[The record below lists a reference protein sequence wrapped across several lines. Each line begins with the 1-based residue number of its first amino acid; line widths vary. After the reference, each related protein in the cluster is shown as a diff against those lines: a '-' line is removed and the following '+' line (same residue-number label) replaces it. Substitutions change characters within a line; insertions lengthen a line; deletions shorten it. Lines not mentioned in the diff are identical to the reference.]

1 MIQDITVQK
10 TETQTLYGKSKLALN
25 RSTEVKILK
34 RGDYYLT
41 PFTLGHVDEVAENLS
56 SENKRELILLGHTD
70 IRQTLHEM
78 YETSDSYLCR
88 RNDDTFLMVGGLWYN
103 DDQESPQMFSMFSDG
118 LKQNFHAM
126 ARGSKLLVNFF
137 DQSETYMS
145 MTILADYEGMLNWA
159 AWLGFEAVG
168 IHQVDANKYVDF
180 VRCNP
185 DKKIVYNEALRPVT
199 H

>member
-1 MIQDITVQK
+1 MIHDITVQK

-25 RSTEVKILK
+25 RSTEVKILR

-41 PFTLGHVDEVAENLS
+41 PFTLGHVEEVAENLS
-56 SENKRELILLGHTD
+56 PENKRELLLLGHTD
-70 IRQTLHEM
+70 IKQALHEM
-78 YETSDSYLCR
+78 HDTADSYLCR
-88 RNDDTFLMVGGLWYN
+88 RNDETFLMVGGLWYN
-103 DDQESPQMFSMFSDG
+103 DDRESPQMFSMFSDG
-118 LKQNFHAM
+118 LKQNFHAL

-137 DQSETYMS
+137 DKSETYMS

-185 DKKIVYNEALRPVT
+185 NEKIVYNKALRPVT

>member
-1 MIQDITVQK
+1 MMTK
-10 TETQTLYGKSKLALN
+10 N
-25 RSTEVKILK
+25 
-34 RGDYYLT
+34 
-41 PFTLGHVDEVAENLS
+41 H
-56 SENKRELILLGHTD
+56 
-70 IRQTLHEM
+70 
-78 YETSDSYLCR
+78 
-88 RNDDTFLMVGGLWYN
+88 
-103 DDQESPQMFSMFSDG
+103 PQMFSMFSDG

>member
-1 MIQDITVQK
+1 MIQDITAQK
-10 TETQTLYGKSKLALN
+10 TETQTLYGKSKLVSN

-56 SENKRELILLGHTD
+56 PENKREILLLGHTD
-70 IRQTLHEM
+70 VRQALHEM
-78 YETSDSYLCR
+78 HETADSYLCR

-103 DDQESPQMFSMFSDG
+103 DDRESPQMFSMFSDG

-137 DQSETYMS
+137 DRSETYMS

-185 DKKIVYNEALRPVT
+185 DEKIVYNKALRPVT

>member
-1 MIQDITVQK
+1 VIHDITVQK

-25 RSTEVKILK
+25 RSTEVKILR

-41 PFTLGHVDEVAENLS
+41 PFTLGHVEEVAENLS
-56 SENKRELILLGHTD
+56 PENKRELLLLGHTD
-70 IRQTLHEM
+70 IKQALHEM
-78 YETSDSYLCR
+78 HDTADSYLCR
-88 RNDDTFLMVGGLWYN
+88 RNDETFLMVGGLWYN
-103 DDQESPQMFSMFSDG
+103 DDRESPQMFSMFSDG
-118 LKQNFHAM
+118 LKQNFHAL

-137 DQSETYMS
+137 DKSETYMS

-185 DKKIVYNEALRPVT
+185 NEKIVYNKALRPVT

>member
-10 TETQTLYGKSKLALN
+10 TETQTLYGKSKLASN

-56 SENKRELILLGHTD
+56 SENKRELLLLGHTD
-70 IRQTLHEM
+70 IRQALHEM
-78 YETSDSYLCR
+78 HDTADSYLCR

-185 DKKIVYNEALRPVT
+185 DKKIVYNKALRPVT

>member
-10 TETQTLYGKSKLALN
+10 TETQTLYGKSKLVSN

-56 SENKRELILLGHTD
+56 PENKREILLLGHTD
-70 IRQTLHEM
+70 VRQALHEM
-78 YETSDSYLCR
+78 HETADSYLCR

-103 DDQESPQMFSMFSDG
+103 DDRESPQMFSMFSDG

-137 DQSETYMS
+137 DKSETYMS

-185 DKKIVYNEALRPVT
+185 DEKIVYNKALRPVT

>member
-1 MIQDITVQK
+1 
-10 TETQTLYGKSKLALN
+10 
-25 RSTEVKILK
+25 
-34 RGDYYLT
+34 
-41 PFTLGHVDEVAENLS
+41 
-56 SENKRELILLGHTD
+56 
-70 IRQTLHEM
+70 
-78 YETSDSYLCR
+78 
-88 RNDDTFLMVGGLWYN
+88 MVGGLWYN
-103 DDQESPQMFSMFSDG
+103 DDRESPQMFSMFSDG

>member
-1 MIQDITVQK
+1 M
-10 TETQTLYGKSKLALN
+10 YGKSKLASN
-25 RSTEVKILK
+25 RSTEVKILR

-56 SENKRELILLGHTD
+56 PENKRELLLLGHTD
-70 IRQTLHEM
+70 IRQALHEM
-78 YETSDSYLCR
+78 HDTADSYLCR

-103 DDQESPQMFSMFSDG
+103 DDRESPQMFSMFSDG

-137 DQSETYMS
+137 DKSETYMS

-185 DKKIVYNEALRPVT
+185 DEKIVYNKALRPVT

>member
-10 TETQTLYGKSKLALN
+10 TETQTLYGKSKLVSN

-56 SENKRELILLGHTD
+56 PENKREILLLGHTD
-70 IRQTLHEM
+70 VKQALHEM
-78 YETSDSYLCR
+78 HETADSYLCR
-88 RNDDTFLMVGGLWYN
+88 RNNDTFLMVGGLWYN
-103 DDQESPQMFSMFSDG
+103 DDRESPQMFSMFSNG

-137 DQSETYMS
+137 DKSETYMS

-185 DKKIVYNEALRPVT
+185 DEKIVYNKALRPVT

>member
-10 TETQTLYGKSKLALN
+10 TETQTLYGKSKLASN

-56 SENKRELILLGHTD
+56 SENKRELVLLGHTD
-70 IRQTLHEM
+70 IRQALHEM

-137 DQSETYMS
+137 DQSEIYMS

>member
-1 MIQDITVQK
+1 MIHDITVQK
-10 TETQTLYGKSKLALN
+10 TETQTLYGKSKLASN
-25 RSTEVKILK
+25 RSTEVKILR

-56 SENKRELILLGHTD
+56 PENKRELLLLGHTD
-70 IRQTLHEM
+70 IKQALHEM
-78 YETSDSYLCR
+78 HDTADSYLCR
-88 RNDDTFLMVGGLWYN
+88 RNDETFLMVGGLWYN
-103 DDQESPQMFSMFSDG
+103 DDRESPQMFSMFSDG

-137 DQSETYMS
+137 DKSETYMS

-168 IHQVDANKYVDF
+168 IHEVDANKYVDF

-185 DKKIVYNEALRPVT
+185 DEKIVYNKALRPVT

>member
-10 TETQTLYGKSKLALN
+10 TETQTLYGKSKLVSN
-25 RSTEVKILK
+25 RSTEVKIIN

-41 PFTLGHVDEVAENLS
+41 PFTLGHIDEVTENLS
-56 SENKRELILLGHTD
+56 PENKRELILLGHTD
-70 IRQTLHEM
+70 IQQALCEM
-78 YETSDSYLCR
+78 HETSDAYLCR

-137 DQSETYMS
+137 DKSETYMS

-159 AWLGFEAVG
+159 TWLGFEPVG

-185 DKKIVYNEALRPVT
+185 DKKIVYNKALRPVT

>member
-10 TETQTLYGKSKLALN
+10 TETQTLYGKSKLASN
-25 RSTEVKILK
+25 RSTEVKILR

-41 PFTLGHVDEVAENLS
+41 PFTLGHVNEVAENLS
-56 SENKRELILLGHTD
+56 PENKRELLLLGHTD
-70 IRQTLHEM
+70 IKQALHEM
-78 YETSDSYLCR
+78 HDTADSYLCR
-88 RNDDTFLMVGGLWYN
+88 RNDETFLMVGVLWYN
-103 DDQESPQMFSMFSDG
+103 DDRESPQMFSMFSDG
-118 LKQNFHAM
+118 LKQNFHAL

-137 DQSETYMS
+137 DKSETYMS

-185 DKKIVYNEALRPVT
+185 NEKIVYNKALRPVT

>member
-1 MIQDITVQK
+1 M
-10 TETQTLYGKSKLALN
+10 YGKSKLASN
-25 RSTEVKILK
+25 RFTEVKILK

-56 SENKRELILLGHTD
+56 PENRRELLLLGHTD
-70 IRQTLHEM
+70 IRQALHEM
-78 YETSDSYLCR
+78 HDTADSYLCR

-103 DDQESPQMFSMFSDG
+103 DDRESPQMFSMFSDG

-137 DQSETYMS
+137 DKSETYMS

-168 IHQVDANKYVDF
+168 IHEVDANKYVDF

-185 DKKIVYNEALRPVT
+185 DEKIVYNKALRPVT

>member
-1 MIQDITVQK
+1 M
-10 TETQTLYGKSKLALN
+10 YGKSKLASN
-25 RSTEVKILK
+25 RSTEVKILR

-56 SENKRELILLGHTD
+56 PENKRELLLLGHMD
-70 IRQTLHEM
+70 IKQALHEM
-78 YETSDSYLCR
+78 YDTSDSYLCR
-88 RNDDTFLMVGGLWYN
+88 RNDETFLMVGGLWYN
-103 DDQESPQMFSMFSDG
+103 DDRESPQMFSMFSDG
-118 LKQNFHAM
+118 LKQNFHAL

-137 DQSETYMS
+137 DKSETYMS

-168 IHQVDANKYVDF
+168 VHQVDANKYVDF

-185 DKKIVYNEALRPVT
+185 NEKIVYNEALRPVT

>member
-1 MIQDITVQK
+1 
-10 TETQTLYGKSKLALN
+10 LYGKSKLVLN

-70 IRQTLHEM
+70 IRQALHEM
-78 YETSDSYLCR
+78 YETSNSYLCR

-103 DDQESPQMFSMFSDG
+103 DDCESPQMFSMFSDG

-126 ARGSKLLVNFF
+126 ARGSRLLVNFF

-185 DKKIVYNEALRPVT
+185 DKKIVYNKALRPVT

>member
-1 MIQDITVQK
+1 
-10 TETQTLYGKSKLALN
+10 
-25 RSTEVKILK
+25 
-34 RGDYYLT
+34 
-41 PFTLGHVDEVAENLS
+41 
-56 SENKRELILLGHTD
+56 
-70 IRQTLHEM
+70 
-78 YETSDSYLCR
+78 
-88 RNDDTFLMVGGLWYN
+88 MVGGLWYN
-103 DDQESPQMFSMFSDG
+103 DDRESPQMFSMFSDG

-159 AWLGFEAVG
+159 AWLGFEPVG

>member
-1 MIQDITVQK
+1 M
-10 TETQTLYGKSKLALN
+10 YGKSKLALN

-56 SENKRELILLGHTD
+56 SENKRELILLGHKD
-70 IRQTLHEM
+70 IKQALHEM
-78 YETSDSYLCR
+78 YETADSYLCR

-103 DDQESPQMFSMFSDG
+103 DDRESPQMFSMFSDG

-137 DQSETYMS
+137 DKSEIYMS

-168 IHQVDANKYVDF
+168 VHQVDANKYVDF

-185 DKKIVYNEALRPVT
+185 DKKIVYNKTLRPVT